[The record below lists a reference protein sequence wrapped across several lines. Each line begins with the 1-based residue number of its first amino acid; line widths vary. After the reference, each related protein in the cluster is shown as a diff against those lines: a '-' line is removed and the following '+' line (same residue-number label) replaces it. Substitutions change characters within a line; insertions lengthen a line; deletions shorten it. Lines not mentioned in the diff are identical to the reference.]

1 MDKAQ
6 RAEKRENEQERQTE
20 AFLNLSKQGVTGIE
34 KNAGGHG
41 VTTVL

>member
-20 AFLNLSKQGVTGIE
+20 AFLNLFKQGVTGIE
-34 KNAGGHG
+34 KNVGGHR
-41 VTTVL
+41 VTTVR